1 LGSYFLYC
9 DRQLGYTKEFNEA
22 NVALRTVVKR
32 KLHQRQLRPLIGING
47 LDTNFAYLEIYWE
60 NSRVALKFEVP
71 TQKKAMASIEN
82 VLAGASAG
90 DYFAAQFYYQSNG
103 DINKAR
109 TYIDK
114 ALEMSAENHFIFYA
128 RDH

>member
-1 LGSYFLYC
+1 LGSYFIPT
-9 DRQLGYTKEFNEA
+9 DNWGTPKEFNEA
-22 NVALRTVVKR
+22 NVALRTVVKEEATP
-32 KLHQRQLRPLIGING
+32 KAIETFTIGING

-90 DYFAAQFYYQSNG
+90 DYLQQRSSI
-103 DINKAR
+103 INLMAISIKRER
-109 TYIDK
+109 TLIK
-114 ALEMSAENHFIFYA
+114 
-128 RDH
+128 R

>member
-9 DRQLGYTKEFNEA
+9 DRQGTPKEFNEA
-22 NVALRTVVKR
+22 NVALRTVVKEEATP
-32 KLHQRQLRPLIGING
+32 KAIETFTIGING

-82 VLAGASAG
+82 VLAGASAEIIC
-90 DYFAAQFYYQSNG
+90 S
-103 DINKAR
+103 
-109 TYIDK
+109 
-114 ALEMSAENHFIFYA
+114 SAVLLSI
-128 RDH
+128 

>member
-1 LGSYFLYC
+1 LKKGKYALYTIQIFKVGKLFLY

-32 KLHQRQLRPLIGING
+32 GSTKAIETFTIGING

-71 TQKKAMASIEN
+71 TQKKRQWQA
-82 VLAGASAG
+82 
-90 DYFAAQFYYQSNG
+90 
-103 DINKAR
+103 
-109 TYIDK
+109 
-114 ALEMSAENHFIFYA
+114 
-128 RDH
+128 